1 MTPNGLV
8 SICKVFADDTSI
20 FSKVSDKNSS
30 QNILNNNLSIISEWV
45 FQWKMQFNPDSNK
58 QANEVYFFRK
68 SNAGV
73 YIPVDLNNSLV
84 QLCESHKRL
93 GIVLDKHL
101 NFHEHIAKKI
111 KICSKL
117 IGTVKYLSFHLPRKS
132 LLTIY

>member
-30 QNILNNNLSIISEWV
+30 QNILNNDLSIISEWV

-84 QLCESHKRL
+84 QL
-93 GIVLDKHL
+93 
-101 NFHEHIAKKI
+101 
-111 KICSKL
+111 
-117 IGTVKYLSFHLPRKS
+117 
-132 LLTIY
+132 